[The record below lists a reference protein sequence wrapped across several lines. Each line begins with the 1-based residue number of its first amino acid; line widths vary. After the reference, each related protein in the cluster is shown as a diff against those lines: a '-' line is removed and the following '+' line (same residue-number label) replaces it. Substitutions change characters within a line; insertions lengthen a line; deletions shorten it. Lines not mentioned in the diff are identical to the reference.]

1 MLVQGVHYAD
11 LPYFVGLATV
21 TIYIGAHRGLSSR
34 NRQQLSMQQVRCP
47 DAPSGVR
54 RRGLRN
60 HPVLCL
66 SRVLVHH
73 QSSEVSSCTP

>member
-54 RRGLRN
+54 EERAAESPC
-60 HPVLCL
+60 PVPLEGSCAP
-66 SRVLVHH
+66 
-73 QSSEVSSCTP
+73 SEL